1 MRLRKITKI
10 QINAHSHAHY
20 TEKRKKKKKASNE
33 IWKQRHTHCR
43 QEIEKAGKQSG
54 NEKIRVKFMRAAND
68 GNMRHWNQATFRIQ
82 QSNKNCMRGEKQ

>member
-20 TEKRKKKKKASNE
+20 TEKRKKKQKSQQRNMEAKTHTLPAIDRE
-33 IWKQRHTHCR
+33 GGQAKWKR
-43 QEIEKAGKQSG
+43 
-54 NEKIRVKFMRAAND
+54 KIRVKFMRAAND